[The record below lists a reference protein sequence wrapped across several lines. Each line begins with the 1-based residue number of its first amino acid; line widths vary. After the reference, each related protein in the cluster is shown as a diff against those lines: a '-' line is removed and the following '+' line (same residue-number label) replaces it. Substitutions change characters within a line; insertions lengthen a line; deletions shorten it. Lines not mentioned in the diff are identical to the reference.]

1 VVEIRV
7 ERIAAE
13 FITAPF
19 SGKDCPL
26 VCVRIHPE
34 DADMFNILHPERSRY
49 IIVGHKNPVAG
60 LKKALEFF
68 TKESTKEEWGHLSFV
83 ECKLYKGL
91 TDSQMKALGALHN
104 LKQGKHNTMTGKELM
119 KSFNRS
125 SITHGMWA
133 IRHSELD
140 NPKSNKEQQ
149 ALKKLCYQEAGLDD
163 SKMTTHLYLWNLAT
177 KFQQMTFDLL
187 IEVME
192 MYEKYDCKGQIKKPQ
207 AASKVVK
214 KNVKKRRARFQ
225 LDLQDQKLTGSTTK
239 QVEVHEPPPAM
250 PHLSKMHLQFL
261 AECCKHSESVVL
273 QILSK
278 VRVNT

>member
-1 VVEIRV
+1 LAARLYACLPIENLHHGNSEQSTRDVVEIRV

-91 TDSQMKALGALHN
+91 TNSQMKALGALHN

-192 MYEKYDCKGQIKKPQ
+192 MFEKFDCKG
-207 AASKVVK
+207 
-214 KNVKKRRARFQ
+214 
-225 LDLQDQKLTGSTTK
+225 
-239 QVEVHEPPPAM
+239 
-250 PHLSKMHLQFL
+250 
-261 AECCKHSESVVL
+261 
-273 QILSK
+273 
-278 VRVNT
+278 